1 MNQQLAKELQSELNS
16 LEQDLSENLKRQK
29 EQYSE
34 LSQSERIEPGD
45 EAQVRMQS
53 NNRGAMM
60 YHDEERL
67 TRVRSALAR
76 IEEGTYGT
84 CVTCG
89 TEIEEGRLKAKPEAE
104 FCIECE
110 KRHEQQEPR
119 PMT

>member
-1 MNQQLAKELQSELNS
+1 MNQQLQQELQSDLKS
-16 LEQDLSENLKRQK
+16 LEQDLSENLERQ
-29 EQYSE
+29 EQGYND

-67 TRVRSALAR
+67 TRVRSALTR
-76 IEEGTYGT
+76 IERGNYGN

-89 TEIEEGRLKAKPEAE
+89 AEIDEDRLKAKPAAE